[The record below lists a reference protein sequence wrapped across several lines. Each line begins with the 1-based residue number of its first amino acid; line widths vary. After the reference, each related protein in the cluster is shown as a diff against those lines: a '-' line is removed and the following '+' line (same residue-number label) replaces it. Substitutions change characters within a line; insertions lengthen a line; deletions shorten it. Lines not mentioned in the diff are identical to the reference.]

1 MNPLERLAEKLS
13 LTRAEILTISVLL
26 AFLLLGGILRQ
37 IQSSELEA
45 AAMHRA
51 EAAIFSDAET
61 DSLIQLAMR
70 DQARIEEIIKESL
83 EEKKSGNSAAKS
95 RLARKPSNKPFTGTV
110 VFSRAKSEELQQI
123 KGIGPVI
130 AERLIAFRTEN
141 GGRVAT
147 LQELLK
153 VKGVG
158 LKKLEILKQHLLL
171 E

>member
-83 EEKKSGNSAAKS
+83 EKKIRQQRREKAGWHANPQISPLPAPLLQPCEKRGVAAD
-95 RLARKPSNKPFTGTV
+95 
-110 VFSRAKSEELQQI
+110 
-123 KGIGPVI
+123 
-130 AERLIAFRTEN
+130 
-141 GGRVAT
+141 
-147 LQELLK
+147 
-153 VKGVG
+153 
-158 LKKLEILKQHLLL
+158 
-171 E
+171 